1 MSLVVAASVVAAL
14 IQKLRWKQFAI
25 TTSQWLCL
33 PPDGRGSA
41 QRTLPTTS
49 TTATQGFGVS
59 SSHGW
64 PPMGS
69 VSPGWTLPA
78 PWVLDTWRV
87 WAASWGNRM
96 APYSARVLASDTG
109 GAARLPNPADPGS
122 T

>member
-1 MSLVVAASVVAAL
+1 MFK
-14 IQKLRWKQFAI
+14 QRWKQFAI

-41 QRTLPTTS
+41 QAALPTTS
-49 TTATQGFGVS
+49 TTATQGSGVS
-59 SSHGW
+59 SSRGW
-64 PPMGS
+64 PPTGS
-69 VSPGWTLPA
+69 VSPSWTLPA
-78 PWVLDTWRV
+78 PWVSDTQRRV

-109 GAARLPNPADPGS
+109 GAARLPNPAPCPGS